1 MIPRIGR
8 HFYVQAGRSVVVI
21 REMNVN
27 FQGVLAGVLILGFG
41 TACFA
46 QEEEKLPVAVTEYF
60 DLAYVDGGDDR
71 QKLDLYIPARE
82 DKSKKLPL
90 VVWIHGGGWA
100 KGSRDGTGNC
110 SWVLDEGYALASIGY
125 RLTDV
130 APFPAQLD
138 DCKAGIQW
146 LKKNGAEFGVD
157 ADRIVVWGSSAGGHL
172 VAMLGT
178 TGDPEDSGDD
188 IDGVID
194 WFGPTELL
202 TMQEQ
207 RTLPVKLDANA
218 PDSYESKLV
227 GGTLQEVPEKAKAAS
242 PVTHVTKD
250 DAPIL
255 ILHGNQDPLVPLQQS
270 YTLVKAYDAVEV
282 PAQLVVI
289 EGAGHGGPA
298 FQTEGARKVMLEFL
312 NKCTAVASD

>member
-1 MIPRIGR
+1 MK
-8 HFYVQAGRSVVVI
+8 VNLRSALL
-21 REMNVN
+21 
-27 FQGVLAGVLILGFG
+27 LASFLGMG
-41 TACFA
+41 APCFA
-46 QEEEKLPVAVTEYF
+46 QNEEKLPVPITEYF
-60 DLAYVDGGDDR
+60 DLAYVDGGGDR
-71 QKLDLYIPARE
+71 HKLDLYIPARG
-82 DKSKKLPL
+82 DRTKKLPL

-100 KGSRDGTGNC
+100 KGSKDGIGNC
-110 SWVLDEGYALASIGY
+110 SWVLQEGYALASIGY

-146 LKKNGAEFGVD
+146 LKKNGNEFGVD

-178 TGDPEDSGDD
+178 TGDPETTKDD

-194 WFGPTELL
+194 WFGPSELL

-207 RTLPVKLDANA
+207 RTLPVDLDANA
-218 PDSYESKLV
+218 PDSYESRLV
-227 GGTLQEVPEKAKAAS
+227 GGTLQENPEKAKAAS
-242 PVTHVTKD
+242 PLTHVTAD
-250 DAPIL
+250 DTPIL
-255 ILHGNQDPLVPLQQS
+255 IFHGNEDALVPLKQS
-270 YTLVKAYDAVEV
+270 YLLVKAYDNMAV

-298 FQTEGARKVMLEFL
+298 FQTTGARKVMLDFL
-312 NKCTAVASD
+312 NERTAEVEKSE

>member
-1 MIPRIGR
+1 
-8 HFYVQAGRSVVVI
+8 
-21 REMNVN
+21 MNVN
-27 FQGVLAGVLILGFG
+27 LRGVLAGVLFLGN
-41 TACFA
+41 CLPCLA
-46 QEEEKLPVAVTEYF
+46 QDEEKLPVAVTEYF
-60 DLAYVDGGDDR
+60 DLAYIDGGDDR

-100 KGSRDGTGNC
+100 KGSKDGTGNC
-110 SWVLDEGYALASIGY
+110 SWVLEEGYALASIGY

-138 DCKAGIQW
+138 DCKAGIKW
-146 LKKNGAEFGVD
+146 LKKNGAEFGID

-172 VAMLGT
+172 AAMLGT
-178 TGDPEDSGDD
+178 TGDPEDPGDD

-227 GGTLQEVPEKAKAAS
+227 GGPLQENPGKAKAAS
-242 PVTHVTKD
+242 PITHVTAD

-255 ILHGNQDPLVPLQQS
+255 IFHGDQDPLVPLTQS

-289 EGAGHGGPA
+289 AGAGHGGPP
-298 FQTEGARKVMLEFL
+298 FQTDGAREVMLDFL
-312 NKCTAVASD
+312 NKHTAEASE